1 MYTWPIVAQEAHNKK
16 LNKWKA
22 GASFEEME
30 GGQLEISMMREF
42 LCRMHMEALAH
53 MVVNKSQIAV
63 KKTIFEQIL
72 GEGDKAVGMVQDIAM
87 EREIINDDMLH
98 SIQLMDPSNLLAE
111 LQSLL
116 RVQCGPPA
124 STMQE
129 KLSDP
134 ACLTLLRAYNA
145 THPQVHF
152 ILDHDPPP
160 QTVPLHDYAVFYH
173 YGLLDGCR
181 ITPASQSK
189 RTSAGS
195 SLVKVDFDGQLW
207 YGEIVNILRHPQ
219 HGVPG
224 MVTETLLAEFCW
236 MKEVPLSPVND
247 DPWSDFPEL
256 DIVCFTI
263 NEYWQPNDQGCPP
276 IILPFDQII
285 CQIARGVVEST
296 NPHMWITTSLDCV
309 RDFLVL

>member
-1 MYTWPIVAQEAHNKK
+1 
-16 LNKWKA
+16 
-22 GASFEEME
+22 
-30 GGQLEISMMREF
+30 
-42 LCRMHMEALAH
+42 

-63 KKTIFEQIL
+63 EKTIFEHIL
-72 GEGDKAVGMVQDIAM
+72 GEGDEAVGTVQDVATEDVVV
-87 EREIINDDMLH
+87 EREIINDGMLH

-134 ACLTLLRAYNA
+134 ARLALLRAYNA

-152 ILDHDPPP
+152 ILDRDPPP
-160 QTVPLHDYAVFYH
+160 QTVPLHDYAVFYR
-173 YGLLDGCR
+173 YGLLDGRR

-189 RTSAGS
+189 RASAGS
-195 SLVKVDFDGQLW
+195 SLVKVDFDGQSW

-224 MVTETLLAEFCW
+224 TVTETLLAEFRW

-247 DPWSDFPEL
+247 DPWSDLQVSACSPH
-256 DIVCFTI
+256 
-263 NEYWQPNDQGCPP
+263 P
-276 IILPFDQII
+276 I
-285 CQIARGVVEST
+285 
-296 NPHMWITTSLDCV
+296 H
-309 RDFLVL
+309 